1 MNATEAKKANGHCVF
16 ERISYILTQQA
27 YSVNDCS
34 SEFGYNYQA
43 NAKKE
48 SEWDDEGADEY
59 IVMWETIDECEDGD
73 ESNACDWD
81 NPINVLE
88 I

>member
-1 MNATEAKKANGHCVF
+1 MNRERAKTENGYCTYDG
-16 ERISYILTQQA
+16 IDYILTQQA

-48 SEWDDEGADEY
+48 TEWDDTEADEY
-59 IVMWETIDECEDGD
+59 VVTWETVDACKDGD
-73 ESNACDWD
+73 ESSACDWE
-81 NPINVLE
+81 NPVSVDKI
-88 I
+88 